1 MKKFYTFS
9 LIFSMLA
16 SVVMAATPYKVGG
29 RVIDDKGEPVGY
41 ATVLLMQGEE
51 AVVGQTTDDKGLF
64 MLSASAGDYS
74 LMVEFVGYESIE
86 QQLNLKGDILLGDIT
101 LRESATDI
109 DEVVVEATMIR
120 READR
125 FVVDVN
131 NSAAAIGKDGTELL
145 KQSPGVRVDD
155 DEISINGASGTKVYI
170 NDREIRLSGEE
181 LVKYVQQLRAED
193 ISKIEIVPQ
202 TGADYDA
209 SSSGG
214 MIMITTKRRL
224 DNGVMGSVRLYMQ
237 QSKYVK
243 SYNPS
248 ASINA
253 RVGKFDL
260 SASGWYSPHQSDWH
274 AEENTTY
281 NTTNA
286 MMNASSLQKS
296 RYDSYG
302 ANLSAVA
309 ELNTRH
315 TLGFSFDYWVND
327 SKDKNTSST
336 LYRANAAERLSES
349 LYKTYSKHNN
359 YTITLNYIIKTDTLG
374 SKLKFI
380 ADYTYRDTHNGSDN
394 RTSITQISLPQYD
407 SLYKNDNTG
416 LFRVATAT
424 AARERTFSQHWQ
436 LKYGAK
442 YTYNEINSAATYR
455 YLNDGLW
462 SPSVVDDYDISY
474 AENIAAT
481 YATASMRY
489 GRWSAVV
496 GLRGEYTHT
505 DGKGADM
512 SQDYFSLFP
521 NANLS
526 FALDKEG
533 KHSVVA
539 QYSRSISRP
548 GFWALMP
555 QRMQV
560 SDYTYQTGNPLLAP
574 SYVNKYT
581 LTGVVAYKYSVSLVA
596 TVIKDR
602 ISQMVVAD
610 PNDSRMLNLTYANLP
625 ALRQYAISV
634 SVPLTLTK
642 WWDWTTNLFG
652 QIQEQQLTADSPIT
666 THTMAAWYSSMT
678 FKLPRQFF
686 VDATLSGFTNLVE
699 SNAHIKGQNHLSV
712 SVKKKIKD
720 NWTLVCD
727 VYNILNQDQILTFRQ
742 DGFTRKIKTWGGG
755 NNISVRFGVSWSFKS
770 GKAFSSKSIEK
781 GNDNSRL

>member
-1 MKKFYTFS
+1 M
-9 LIFSMLA
+9 
-16 SVVMAATPYKVGG
+16 
-29 RVIDDKGEPVGY
+29 
-41 ATVLLMQGEE
+41 
-51 AVVGQTTDDKGLF
+51 
-64 MLSASAGDYS
+64 
-74 LMVEFVGYESIE
+74 
-86 QQLNLKGDILLGDIT
+86 
-101 LRESATDI
+101 
-109 DEVVVEATMIR
+109 
-120 READR
+120 
-125 FVVDVN
+125 
-131 NSAAAIGKDGTELL
+131 
-145 KQSPGVRVDD
+145 
-155 DEISINGASGTKVYI
+155 
-170 NDREIRLSGEE
+170 
-181 LVKYVQQLRAED
+181 
-193 ISKIEIVPQ
+193 
-202 TGADYDA
+202 
-209 SSSGG
+209 
-214 MIMITTKRRL
+214 
-224 DNGVMGSVRLYMQ
+224 
-237 QSKYVK
+237 
-243 SYNPS
+243 
-248 ASINA
+248 
-253 RVGKFDL
+253 
-260 SASGWYSPHQSDWH
+260 
-274 AEENTTY
+274 
-281 NTTNA
+281 
-286 MMNASSLQKS
+286 
-296 RYDSYG
+296 
-302 ANLSAVA
+302 
-309 ELNTRH
+309 
-315 TLGFSFDYWVND
+315 
-327 SKDKNTSST
+327 
-336 LYRANAAERLSES
+336 
-349 LYKTYSKHNN
+349 
-359 YTITLNYIIKTDTLG
+359 
-374 SKLKFI
+374 
-380 ADYTYRDTHNGSDN
+380 
-394 RTSITQISLPQYD
+394 
-407 SLYKNDNTG
+407 
-416 LFRVATAT
+416 FRVATAT

-652 QIQEQQLTADSPIT
+652 QIQEQQLTADSHIT

-686 VDATLSGFTNLVE
+686 VDATLSGFSNLVE

-770 GKAFSSKSIEK
+770 GKAFNSKSIEK

>member
-181 LVKYVQQLRAED
+181 LVRYVQQLRAED

-455 YLNDGLW
+455 YLNNDLW

-652 QIQEQQLTADSPIT
+652 QIQEQQLTADSHIT

-686 VDATLSGFTNLVE
+686 VDATLSGFTKLVE

-770 GKAFSSKSIEK
+770 GKAFNSKSIEK

>member
-41 ATVLLMQGEE
+41 ATVLLMQDGE

-86 QQLNLKGDILLGDIT
+86 QQLNLKGDISLGDIT

-260 SASGWYSPHQSDWH
+260 LVSGWYSPHQSDWH

-349 LYKTYSKHNN
+349 L
-359 YTITLNYIIKTDTLG
+359 
-374 SKLKFI
+374 
-380 ADYTYRDTHNGSDN
+380 
-394 RTSITQISLPQYD
+394 
-407 SLYKNDNTG
+407 
-416 LFRVATAT
+416 
-424 AARERTFSQHWQ
+424 
-436 LKYGAK
+436 
-442 YTYNEINSAATYR
+442 
-455 YLNDGLW
+455 
-462 SPSVVDDYDISY
+462 
-474 AENIAAT
+474 
-481 YATASMRY
+481 
-489 GRWSAVV
+489 
-496 GLRGEYTHT
+496 
-505 DGKGADM
+505 
-512 SQDYFSLFP
+512 
-521 NANLS
+521 
-526 FALDKEG
+526 
-533 KHSVVA
+533 
-539 QYSRSISRP
+539 
-548 GFWALMP
+548 
-555 QRMQV
+555 
-560 SDYTYQTGNPLLAP
+560 
-574 SYVNKYT
+574 
-581 LTGVVAYKYSVSLVA
+581 
-596 TVIKDR
+596 
-602 ISQMVVAD
+602 
-610 PNDSRMLNLTYANLP
+610 
-625 ALRQYAISV
+625 
-634 SVPLTLTK
+634 
-642 WWDWTTNLFG
+642 
-652 QIQEQQLTADSPIT
+652 
-666 THTMAAWYSSMT
+666 
-678 FKLPRQFF
+678 
-686 VDATLSGFTNLVE
+686 
-699 SNAHIKGQNHLSV
+699 
-712 SVKKKIKD
+712 
-720 NWTLVCD
+720 
-727 VYNILNQDQILTFRQ
+727 
-742 DGFTRKIKTWGGG
+742 
-755 NNISVRFGVSWSFKS
+755 
-770 GKAFSSKSIEK
+770 
-781 GNDNSRL
+781 